1 VNDEVAFGALHAA
14 HEKGLTIGKEIAIAG
29 FDGVQDAKYSEPP
42 LTTLDI
48 PVFDLAR
55 QLVDMLLKTIA
66 GQKIEAPVFI
76 KPTLLVRPSTG
87 S

>member
-1 VNDEVAFGALHAA
+1 
-14 HEKGLTIGKEIAIAG
+14 LTIGTDVAVVG
-29 FDGVQDAKYSEPP
+29 FDGVQDAKHSEPP

-48 PVFDLAR
+48 PVLDIAR

-66 GQKIEAPVFI
+66 GEAVKTPVFI